1 MLPPTAFLRGA
12 SRSTSG
18 AASGSRLSIGIRCAA
33 APSPSAKSRPECRSS
48 SSGASSESLSL
59 NRESS
64 SRKSAS
70 FAALRSTSLSSS
82 LSSLR
87 DSSLVWSSSSSS
99 EFLSS
104 PHSDFPSRE
113 TFGFRPSHDPLFS
126 DSGDASNSSSNSS
139 LTTFCFFDASFTD
152 LLLGSS
158 KFGSPP
164 RAIESEA
171 SGDAFL
177 FHFATSGNVAG
188 TSCPPFPPFRFAVAT

>member
-33 APSPSAKSRPECRSS
+33 APSPSAMSRPECRSS
-48 SSGASSESLSL
+48 RASPESLSL

-70 FAALRSTSLSSS
+70 FASLRSTSLSSS